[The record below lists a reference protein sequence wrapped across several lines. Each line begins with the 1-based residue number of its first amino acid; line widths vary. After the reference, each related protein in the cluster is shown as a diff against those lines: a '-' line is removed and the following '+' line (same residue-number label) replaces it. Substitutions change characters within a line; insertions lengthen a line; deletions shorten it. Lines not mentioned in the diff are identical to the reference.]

1 MSNTKKTV
9 QIKESKLVDM
19 INNIVEQAITE
30 KKKEW
35 IAEQAKSGDK
45 SAILESKIN
54 ALETK
59 INQLSKC
66 K

>member
-30 KKKEW
+30 KKMEW

-59 INQLSKC
+59 INQLSKG

>member
-35 IAEQAKSGDK
+35 IA
-45 SAILESKIN
+45 
-54 ALETK
+54 
-59 INQLSKC
+59 
-66 K
+66 